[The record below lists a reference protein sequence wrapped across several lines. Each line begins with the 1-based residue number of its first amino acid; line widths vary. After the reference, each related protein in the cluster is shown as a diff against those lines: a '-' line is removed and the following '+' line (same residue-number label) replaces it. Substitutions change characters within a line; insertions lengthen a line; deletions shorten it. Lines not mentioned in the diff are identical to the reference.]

1 MIEQILKKR
10 PGTFLYGKIE
20 EVYTETETVKILLG
34 KEYVLIKTSLA
45 LKVGDT
51 VVLARNEDSSMFV
64 VQYSHKALPS
74 QGLLLSV

>member
-1 MIEQILKKR
+1 VIEQILKKR
-10 PGTFLYGKIE
+10 PGTFLYGRVE
-20 EVYTETETVKILLG
+20 AVYETGTVQVLVG

-51 VVLARNEDSSMFV
+51 VILARNEDRSMFV

-74 QGLLLSV
+74 KGLLLSL